1 MIMKIIK
8 RDIYLNKLI
17 QRKDNGMIKVITGIR
32 RCGKSFLLF
41 ELYYKYLIG
50 QGVKRA
56 NIIRIPLDDDE
67 YEELLDKKKLREY
80 INKKISGTGKYYI
93 FLDEIQ
99 LVDEFEKVLNGLNRR
114 QNLDIYVTGSNSKF
128 LSTDVLTEFRGRGDE
143 VRVRPFTFSEYLK
156 GYDGTIEDAWNE
168 YFTYGGMPVTLS
180 LKTDEQKSEYL
191 KKLFQETYQK
201 DIVDRYKVTD
211 PEKLERT
218 AKVIASSTGSLTNPT
233 KLAKTFESNGYGMVT
248 NKTINSYINY
258 MQDAFLIEKVERY
271 DVKGRKYISTP
282 SKYYFSD
289 IGLRNAYLNF
299 RQQEENHI
307 MENVIYNELRVRGY
321 NVDVGVVEHEL
332 KDNDGNR
339 KKKQL
344 EVDFICN
351 KGSLRYYI
359 QSAYALPDEAKRQQ
373 EKESLI
379 HIKDMFKKIIIVKD
393 NIKLYR
399 DEDGIVTIGLRE
411 FLTNPNSL
419 EL

>member
-1 MIMKIIK
+1 MKIIK

-50 QGVKRA
+50 QGIKRA

-218 AKVIASSTGSLTNPT
+218 AKVIASSTSSLTNPT

-332 KDNDGNR
+332 KDNAGNR

-379 HIKDMFKKIIIVKD
+379 YIKDMFKKIIIVKD